1 MERILVGKN
10 YSRNIYSKE
19 KNRILEYS
27 WILQLKNRSFH
38 PISRIETEKNAK
50 TIRFVFLI

>member
-1 MERILVGKN
+1 MDSEN

-27 WILQLKNRSFH
+27 WILQSKKHSFH
-38 PISRIETEKNAK
+38 SIFRIETEKNAK